1 MSQCQPCCR
10 VGSYFLMGACAAA
23 WCADP
28 ALRMNAVQAYMNII
42 TTALISLD
50 LSWVQDQ
57 IRQNESTGYSSLTRA
72 LVLASQAGR
81 MTRLL
86 RVMNL
91 VGLFR
96 VRASTLLSYNSAS
109 GTLKAIPLQQLC
121 AHSGNLMG
129 CPHSQAAM
137 MTHKA

>member
-72 LVLASQAGR
+72 LVFGLAGWTNDA
-81 MTRLL
+81 
-86 RVMNL
+86 
-91 VGLFR
+91 
-96 VRASTLLSYNSAS
+96 
-109 GTLKAIPLQQLC
+109 P
-121 AHSGNLMG
+121 
-129 CPHSQAAM
+129 AAR
-137 MTHKA
+137 HEPRGAL

>member
-1 MSQCQPCCR
+1 
-10 VGSYFLMGACAAA
+10 
-23 WCADP
+23 
-28 ALRMNAVQAYMNII
+28 MNII

-50 LSWVQDQ
+50 LSWIQDQ

-96 VRASTLLSYNSAS
+96 VWTMAHCLTSLTCSTLQ
-109 GTLKAIPLQQLC
+109 T
-121 AHSGNLMG
+121 
-129 CPHSQAAM
+129 
-137 MTHKA
+137 